1 MATTIWIVFIAFVL
15 ILVVMDLL
23 VFNSK
28 PHEVSSKE
36 AIKWTLVWV
45 GVALV
50 FNVALYFMYESP
62 WFHENFLTSG
72 LNGQKAAMQF
82 LTGYVIEKSLSVD
95 NIFVIA
101 MIFDYFRVPLRFQHR
116 VLFWG
121 IFGALVFRGIMI
133 GVGAV
138 LISQF
143 TWMTY
148 IFGGILLITAVKMLK
163 DKDNETIDLEHTFV
177 VRYLNKHFKIYNR
190 IEDEHFTKKIHG
202 RLHLTP
208 LFLALLS
215 IETADVVFAVD
226 SIPAIFAVTMDPF
239 IVFTSNVFAIMGLRS
254 LYFVL
259 AAMIN
264 KFEHL
269 KFSLIFILVFVG
281 IKMMVVHHF
290 AIPTWLSLVFILGA
304 LLTGVASSLRA
315 NRLKED

>member
-1 MATTIWIVFIAFVL
+1 MATTIWIVFIAFVMF
-15 ILVVMDLL
+15 LVVLDLL

-45 GVALV
+45 GVALA

-62 WFHENFLTSG
+62 WFHENFLSSG
-72 LNGQKAAMQF
+72 LTGEKAALQF

-101 MIFDYFRVPLRFQHR
+101 MIFDYFRIPLRFQHR

-148 IFGGILLITAVKMLK
+148 IFGAILLITAVKMLK
-163 DKDNETIDLEHTFV
+163 DKDEEAIDLEHTFI
-177 VRYLNKHFKIYNR
+177 VRYLNKHFNVLHR
-190 IEDEHFTKKIHG
+190 IDDEHFTKRIDGKLFI
-202 RLHLTP
+202 TP
-208 LFLALLS
+208 LFIALLS
-215 IETADVVFAVD
+215 IETADIVFAVD

-290 AIPTWLSLVFILGA
+290 AIPTWLSLVFIIGA

-315 NRLKED
+315 NHQKA

>member
-1 MATTIWIVFIAFVL
+1 MGITIWAVFILMVL
-15 ILVVMDLL
+15 VLVVLDLL

-28 PHEVSSKE
+28 PHEVSTRE

-45 GVALV
+45 CVALS
-50 FNVALYFMYESP
+50 FNVALYFMYESV
-62 WFHENFLTSG
+62 WFHEHFLTSG
-72 LNGQKAAMQF
+72 LSGGKAAMQF
-82 LTGYVIEKSLSVD
+82 FTGYVIEKSLSVD

-101 MIFDYFRVPLRFQHR
+101 LIFEYFRVPLKFQHR

-133 GVGAV
+133 GVGAI

-143 TWMTY
+143 SWMTY
-148 IFGGILLITAVKMLK
+148 VFGGILLVTAIKMLK
-163 DKDNETIDLEHTFV
+163 DKDNETVDLEHTFLI
-177 VRYLNKHFKIYNR
+177 RYLNRHFKIYHR
-190 IEDEHFTKKIHG
+190 IDDEHFTKRING
-202 RLHLTP
+202 VLHLTP
-208 LFLALLS
+208 LLLALMA

-226 SIPAIFAVTMDPF
+226 SIPAIFAVTLDPF

-259 AAMIN
+259 AVMIK

-281 IKMMVVHHF
+281 IKMMVVHYF
-290 AIPTWLSLVFILGA
+290 LIPTWLSLMFILGA

-315 NRLKED
+315 NKTAES